1 MVENDEP
8 RWLSPEQQGVWRSW
22 LLAVARIEDYLDRDL
37 RRFGLALA
45 EYEILVRLSEADS
58 RSLRM
63 SQLAD
68 DVHQTR
74 SRLTHTISRMERE
87 GLVCRRSASD
97 DRRGV
102 LAELTA
108 KGYALLVEAAPSHVA
123 AVRRI
128 LVDVTD
134 PKDFAAMGRALDA
147 VLAVA
152 D

>member
-1 MVENDEP
+1 MAEETEP
-8 RWLSPEQQGVWRSW
+8 RWLSPEQQSVWRSW

-37 RRFGLALA
+37 RRFGLSLA
-45 EYEILVRLSEADS
+45 EYEILVRLSEADGW
-58 RSLRM
+58 SLRM

-87 GLVCRRSASD
+87 GLVSRHSAPD

-102 LAELTA
+102 LAQLTE
-108 KGYALLVEAAPSHVA
+108 KGYDLLVEAAPSHVA

-147 VLAVA
+147 VLTVA

>member
-1 MVENDEP
+1 MAENSEP
-8 RWLSPEQQGVWRSW
+8 HWLSPEQQKVWRNW

-45 EYEILVRLSEADS
+45 EYEILVRLSEADDW
-58 RSLRM
+58 SLRM

-74 SRLTHTISRMERE
+74 SRLTHTVSRMEQA
-87 GLVCRRSASD
+87 GLVLRQSAPE

-102 LAELTA
+102 LAQLTQ
-108 KGYALLVEAAPSHVA
+108 KGYDLLVAAAPSHVA

-134 PKDFAAMGRALDA
+134 PQDFSAVGRAMAA

>member
-1 MVENDEP
+1 MAEEDEP
-8 RWLSPEQQGVWRSW
+8 RWLSPAQQSVWRRW

-45 EYEILVRLSEADS
+45 EYEIMVRLSEADDW
-58 RSLRM
+58 SLRM

-74 SRLTHTISRMERE
+74 SRLTHTISRMEKE
-87 GLVCRRSASD
+87 GIVSRRSAPD

-102 LAELTA
+102 LAQLTE
-108 KGYALLVEAAPSHVA
+108 KGHDLLVAAAPSHVA

>member
-45 EYEILVRLSEADS
+45 EYEIMVRLSEADDW
-58 RSLRM
+58 SLRM

-74 SRLTHTISRMERE
+74 SRLTHTISRMEKE
-87 GLVCRRSASD
+87 GIVSRRSAPD

-102 LAELTA
+102 LAQLTE
-108 KGYALLVEAAPSHVA
+108 KGYDSLVAAAPA
-123 AVRRI
+123 AWPRSAASSSTSRIRKTSPPWDVRS
-128 LVDVTD
+128 T
-134 PKDFAAMGRALDA
+134 P
-147 VLAVA
+147 LAVA